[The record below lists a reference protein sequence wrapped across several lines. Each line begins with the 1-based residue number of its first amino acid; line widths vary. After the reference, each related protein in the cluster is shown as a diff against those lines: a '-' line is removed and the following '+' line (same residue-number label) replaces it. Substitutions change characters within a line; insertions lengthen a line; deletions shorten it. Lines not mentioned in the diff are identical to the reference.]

1 MKQYLNFS
9 NKGGQLFGAWISFIL
24 LFLVPYIWVVY
35 QMSISDFEAGE
46 NYYLIPVVIGLVLI
60 AIFIE
65 FYIYRFFITGIQYKE
80 INIEFKGRFSEFVGI
95 ILINTLLTII
105 TAGVY
110 YPWFIKKLYDFFVN
124 NSKYNDSEFK
134 FLSKGGPLL
143 LIFVFAA
150 LLPAILISLFTAS
163 IISIIDMNSQTS
175 QLLVN
180 FITYL
185 IMSPYIYL
193 LYKWAVNIRYKE
205 YTITWKTEFFSSV
218 VMIIG
223 QMTLSM
229 ISLGIYT
236 PLAMLRIYKY
246 FANKT
251 QINSDD
257 KSMKFEFK
265 NKMTTDFFF
274 IWVQI
279 LFTLITA
286 FIYLPWAWAKI
297 SQRILSQT
305 SISE

>member
-1 MKQYLNFS
+1 
-9 NKGGQLFGAWISFIL
+9 
-24 LFLVPYIWVVY
+24 
-35 QMSISDFEAGE
+35 MSISDFEAGE